1 LSRNTQHLYI
11 EAFVY
16 FICKQ
21 YKMASASLA
30 LDAVKSGH
38 IDLWYSDPMNSLKQ
52 AIPVDYDTRFV
63 QAFQSTLTGGQ
74 QVLTLP
80 PGAAIRDVVLAFG
93 YNSATMAAVNATS
106 GVSYALPKGWGYNAI
121 DRVSWRVAGSSEY
134 YLTGSQ
140 LLLRNLRLTRTQQ
153 QAEALLNLGGNEVS
167 QTPAYAV
174 GQNAY
179 IPLSFWK
186 SPCLDSFEPA
196 LAADLL
202 GSQIQIRVYFKTPA
216 QFWASLSGAVGAPP
230 TNFSFGFFQVQQLNM
245 LNRAQ
250 SLAAMED
257 MATHTY
263 VAPLRAFDQQVLTA
277 PISANW
283 TPGSQ
288 VTITG
293 IMSGQVKALQIWLV
307 NNVFVGGANQN
318 LTVAP
323 YEVRAAYAGVIYASY
338 DQGTS
343 QMWNLLDS
351 SKPPIYNTNSLVP
364 NGGSTAWVSTS
375 TLGSYVMLPFSQP
388 IQSDEEATLLVAGK
402 PIANGAVTIFLTVP
416 DNTQAYTLYVVP
428 ILNGA
433 IAYSRGSAQI
443 LVG

>member
-1 LSRNTQHLYI
+1 MLAISI
-11 EAFVY
+11 
-16 FICKQ
+16 
-21 YKMASASLA
+21 MASASLA

-80 PGAAIRDVVLAFG
+80 PGSAIRDVILSFG
-93 YNSATMAAVNATS
+93 YSATQLTALNAAS
-106 GVSYALPKGWGYNAI
+106 GVGYALPKGWGYAAI

-134 YLTGSQ
+134 YLTGQQ
-140 LLLRNLRLTRTQQ
+140 LLLRNLRSTRTQQ

-167 QTPAYAV
+167 QAAAYGV
-174 GQNAY
+174 NQNAY

-216 QFWASLSGAVGAPP
+216 QFWAALSGATGSPP
-230 TNFSFGFFQVQQLNM
+230 TDFAFGNFQVQQLNM

-257 MATHTY
+257 MSTHTY
-263 VAPLRAFDQQVLTA
+263 VAPLRAFDQQALTA
-277 PISANW
+277 QIPANW
-283 TPGSQ
+283 TAGNQ

-293 IMSGQVKALQIWLV
+293 VMSGQVKAVQVWLV
-307 NNVFVGGANQN
+307 PTAAGVANQN
-318 LTVAP
+318 VTVAP
-323 YEVRAAYAGVIYASY
+323 YEIRAAYAGVIYASY

-343 QMWNLLDS
+343 QIWNLLDS
-351 SKPPIYNTNSLVP
+351 SKPPIFNTNTLTP
-364 NGGSTAWVSTS
+364 NGAAWTSTS

-388 IQSDEEATLLVAGK
+388 IQSDEEATLLVSGK
-402 PIANGAVTIFLTVP
+402 PIANGAITLFLTMP
-416 DNTQAYTLYVVP
+416 DNTVAYTLYVVP
-428 ILNGA
+428 VLNGA

>member
-1 LSRNTQHLYI
+1 
-11 EAFVY
+11 
-16 FICKQ
+16 
-21 YKMASASLA
+21 MASASLA

-80 PGAAIRDVVLAFG
+80 PGAAIRDVILAFG
-93 YNSATMAAVNATS
+93 YNSTVMGAVNSTS
-106 GVSYALPKGWGYNAI
+106 GVSYALPKGWGYAAI
-121 DRVSWRVAGSSEY
+121 DRVSWRIAGSSEY
-134 YLTGSQ
+134 YLTGQQ

-202 GSQIQIRVYFKTPA
+202 GSQIQIRVYFKTPD
-216 QFWASLSGAVGAPP
+216 QFWAALSGAVGSPP
-230 TNFSFGFFQVQQLNM
+230 ASFSFGFFQCQQLNM

-277 PISANW
+277 PIAANW
-283 TPGSQ
+283 TPGNQ

-293 IMSGQVKALQIWLV
+293 IMSGQVKALQVWLV
-307 NNVFVGGANQN
+307 NTTFATAIANQN

-323 YEVRAAYAGVIYASY
+323 YAIRAAYAGVIYSQY
-338 DQGTS
+338 DEGTS

-351 SKPPIYNTNSLVP
+351 SKPPIYNTNALVP

-375 TLGSYVMLPFSQP
+375 TLGSYAMLPFSQP

-402 PIANGAVTIFLTVP
+402 PIANGAITLFLTVP
-416 DNTQAYTLYVVP
+416 DNSQSYTLFVVP

>member
-1 LSRNTQHLYI
+1 
-11 EAFVY
+11 
-16 FICKQ
+16 
-21 YKMASASLA
+21 MASASLA

-80 PGAAIRDVVLAFG
+80 PGAAIRDVILSFG
-93 YNSATMAAVNATS
+93 YDSTVLTALNGTS
-106 GVSYALPKGWGYNAI
+106 GVGYALPKAWGYAAI
-121 DRVSWRVAGSSEY
+121 DRVSWRIAGSSEY
-134 YLTGSQ
+134 YLTGQQ
-140 LLLRNLRLTRTQQ
+140 LLLRNLRSTRTQQ

-167 QTPAYAV
+167 QAAAYGV
-174 GQNAY
+174 NQNAY

-216 QFWASLSGAVGAPP
+216 QFWAALTGAVGSPP
-230 TNFSFGFFQVQQLNM
+230 ASFSFGNFQVQQLNM

-250 SLAAMED
+250 SLAAIED
-257 MATHTY
+257 MAAHTY

-277 PISANW
+277 GLEVGW
-283 TPGSQ
+283 TAQ
-288 VTITG
+288 RQITITG
-293 IMSGQVKALQIWLV
+293 IMSGQVKAVQMWLV
-307 NNVFVGGANQN
+307 PANAGVANQN
-318 LTVAP
+318 VTVAP

-343 QMWNLLDS
+343 QIWNILDS
-351 SKPPIYNTNSLVP
+351 SKPPIFNTNSLTP
-364 NGGSTAWVSTS
+364 NGAAWSSTS
-375 TLGSYVMLPFSQP
+375 TLGSYVMLPFAQP
-388 IQSDEEATLLVAGK
+388 IQSDEEATLLVSGK
-402 PIANGAVTIFLTVP
+402 PISNGALTFNITVP
-416 DNTQAYTLYVVP
+416 DNTVAYTLYVVP
-428 ILNGA
+428 VLNGA

>member
-1 LSRNTQHLYI
+1 
-11 EAFVY
+11 
-16 FICKQ
+16 
-21 YKMASASLA
+21 
-30 LDAVKSGH
+30 VKSGH
-38 IDLWYSDPMNSLKQ
+38 IDLYYSDPMNSLKQ
-52 AIPVDYDTRFV
+52 SLPVDYDTRFV

-80 PGAAIRDVVLAFG
+80 PGAGIRDVVLAFG
-93 YNSATMAAVNATS
+93 YNAERMGQVNATS

-121 DRVSWRVAGSSEY
+121 DRVSWRIAGSSEY
-134 YLTGSQ
+134 FLTGSQ

-167 QTPAYAV
+167 QTPAFAT

-196 LAADLL
+196 IAADLL

-216 QFWASLSGAVGAPP
+216 QFWASLTGAVGSPP
-230 TNFSFGFFQVQQLNM
+230 DSFSFGFFQVQQLNL

-257 MATHTY
+257 MSTHSY
-263 VAPLRAFDQQVLTA
+263 IAPLRAFDQQALTA
-277 PISANW
+277 FLSAGW
-283 TPGSQ
+283 TAGNQ

-293 IMSGQVKALQIWLV
+293 IMSGQVKALQVWLV
-307 NNVFVGGANQN
+307 PTTASIANQN
-318 LTVAP
+318 LTFAP

-343 QMWNLLDS
+343 QIWNLLDS

-375 TLGSYVMLPFSQP
+375 TLGSYVMLPFAQP
-388 IQSDEEATLLVAGK
+388 IQSDEEATLLVNGRA
-402 PIANGAVTIFLTVP
+402 IQNGAVTLFLTVP
-416 DNTQAYTLYVVP
+416 DNSLSYTLYVVP

-433 IAYSRGSAQI
+433 VAYSRGSAQI

>member
-1 LSRNTQHLYI
+1 
-11 EAFVY
+11 
-16 FICKQ
+16 
-21 YKMASASLA
+21 MASASLA

-38 IDLWYSDPMNSLKQ
+38 IDLYYSDPMNSLKQ
-52 AIPVDYDTRFV
+52 SLPVDYDTRFV

-80 PGAAIRDVVLAFG
+80 PGAGIRDVILAFG
-93 YNSATMAAVNATS
+93 YNADRMAALNAAS

-167 QTPAYAV
+167 QTPAFAT

-196 LAADLL
+196 IAADLL

-216 QFWASLSGAVGAPP
+216 QFWASLPGAVGSPP
-230 TNFSFGFFQVQQLNM
+230 DSFSFGFFQVQQLNM

-257 MATHTY
+257 MSTHSY
-263 VAPLRAFDQQVLTA
+263 IAPLRAFDQQALTA
-277 PISANW
+277 FLPAGW
-283 TPGSQ
+283 TAGNQ

-293 IMSGQVKALQIWLV
+293 IMSGQVKALQVWMVPTTASI
-307 NNVFVGGANQN
+307 ANQN
-318 LTVAP
+318 LTIAP

-343 QMWNLLDS
+343 QIWNLLDS
-351 SKPPIYNTNSLVP
+351 SKPPIYNTNSLVQ
-364 NGGSTAWVSTS
+364 NGGGTAWVSTS
-375 TLGSYVMLPFSQP
+375 TLGSYVMLPFAQP
-388 IQSDEEATLLVAGK
+388 IQSDEESTLLVNGRA
-402 PIANGAVTIFLTVP
+402 IQNGAVTLFLTVP
-416 DNTQAYTLYVVP
+416 DNTLSYTLYVVP

-433 IAYSRGSAQI
+433 VSYSRGSAQI

>member
-1 LSRNTQHLYI
+1 
-11 EAFVY
+11 
-16 FICKQ
+16 
-21 YKMASASLA
+21 MASASLA

-80 PGAAIRDVVLAFG
+80 PGAAIRDVILAFG
-93 YNSATMAAVNATS
+93 YNSTVMGAVNSTS
-106 GVSYALPKGWGYNAI
+106 GVSYALPKGWGYAAI
-121 DRVSWRVAGSSEY
+121 DRVSWRIAGSSEY
-134 YLTGSQ
+134 YLTGQQ

-167 QTPAYAV
+167 QTPAFAT

-216 QFWASLSGAVGAPP
+216 EFWASLAGAVGSPP
-230 TNFSFGFFQVQQLNM
+230 ASFSFGFFQVQQLNM

-277 PISANW
+277 PIAANW
-283 TPGSQ
+283 TPGNQ

-307 NNVFVGGANQN
+307 NTTFATAVANQN
-318 LTVAP
+318 VTVAP
-323 YEVRAAYAGVIYASY
+323 YAVRAAYAGVIYSQY
-338 DQGTS
+338 DEGTS

-351 SKPPIYNTNSLVP
+351 SKPPIYNTNGLVP

-375 TLGSYVMLPFSQP
+375 LLGSYAMLPFSQP

-402 PIANGAVTIFLTVP
+402 PIANGAITLFLTVP
-416 DNTQAYTLYVVP
+416 DNSQAYTLYVVP